1 MFYFYLYTGF
11 LALFCLVVASYVLV
25 AWYGVHKRM
34 WQLCFR
40 VRVLARGKRPGLK
53 RALATHPLQLFFSGR
68 VQLELHREIAR
79 LEQHNRIHPHRYKQ
93 RLTIWP
99 AEQLRCMTERVD
111 RLEKALIS

>member
-11 LALFCLVVASYVLV
+11 LALVCLVVTSYVLV

-40 VRVLARGKRPGLK
+40 VRMLARGGRPGLK
-53 RALATHPLQLFFSGR
+53 RALETHPLRLFFLGR
-68 VQLELHREIAR
+68 VQLELDREIAR
-79 LEQHNRIHPHRYKQ
+79 LEQHNYTRRYKQ

-99 AEQLRCMTERVD
+99 AEQLRYMTERVD
-111 RLEKALIS
+111 RLEKMLVS